1 MAYVNGIFIE
11 EKEGQYGPYLSISIN
26 EAGLKELNSQPKSA
40 KGYIN
45 LTAGRQKD
53 NQSKF
58 SVKPYVPKNTGSK
71 DDGSGTSGDLPF

>member
-1 MAYVNGIFIE
+1 ME

-58 SVKPYVPKNTGSK
+58 SVKPYVPKNTGNR
-71 DDGSGTSGDLPF
+71 DDGSDSTDSLPF